1 MMEKENIHWEIF
13 IHGEYFSEKAHQCN
27 GTVQSPPLEKVF
39 KVANSWRR
47 SLESPSEKLSDVE
60 DCQCAEEKVQTSQPA
75 KLGHQTGSGRILQ
88 AQTYAFVIIII
99 ILKDTIN
106 HILIKSKNVG
116 PLAKVIGSNM
126 CQTE

>member
-75 KLGHQTGSGRILQ
+75 KLGHQTGSGRIRNPKHMHSSSSSLPKR
-88 AQTYAFVIIII
+88 TR
-99 ILKDTIN
+99 
-106 HILIKSKNVG
+106 
-116 PLAKVIGSNM
+116 
-126 CQTE
+126 

>member
-1 MMEKENIHWEIF
+1 M
-13 IHGEYFSEKAHQCN
+13 
-27 GTVQSPPLEKVF
+27 
-39 KVANSWRR
+39 
-47 SLESPSEKLSDVE
+47 
-60 DCQCAEEKVQTSQPA
+60 QTSQPA